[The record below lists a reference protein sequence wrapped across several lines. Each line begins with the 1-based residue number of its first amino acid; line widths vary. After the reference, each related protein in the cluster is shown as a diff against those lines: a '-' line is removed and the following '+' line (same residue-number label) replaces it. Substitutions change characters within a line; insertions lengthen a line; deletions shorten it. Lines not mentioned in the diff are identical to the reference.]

1 MKRLFAII
9 ALIGIY
15 ACSFDKNTEK
25 MYTRVKLEFYPADTN
40 LTFIKIIKH
49 DRLILDPVTLPNG
62 QSTTLLPDD
71 VDNYIRV
78 LKGIYFID
86 IIPSYTIVYR
96 DSLDNEKTAEFNCTR
111 YMTKLMDEETACIP
125 LKKIGQ

>member
-111 YMTKLMDEETACIP
+111 YMTKLMDEETARIP

>member
-49 DRLILDPVTLPNG
+49 DRLILDP
-62 QSTTLLPDD
+62 
-71 VDNYIRV
+71 
-78 LKGIYFID
+78 
-86 IIPSYTIVYR
+86 
-96 DSLDNEKTAEFNCTR
+96 
-111 YMTKLMDEETACIP
+111 
-125 LKKIGQ
+125 